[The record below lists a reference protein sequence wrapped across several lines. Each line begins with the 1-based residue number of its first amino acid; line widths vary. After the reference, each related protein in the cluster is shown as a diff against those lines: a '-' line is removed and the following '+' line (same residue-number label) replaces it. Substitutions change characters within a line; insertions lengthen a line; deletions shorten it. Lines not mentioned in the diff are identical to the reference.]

1 MVAFLNII
9 TSFPTIVY
17 SVLLAFVLAYW
28 LLSLIGL
35 LDIDI
40 LDLDLD
46 IDGDVEFTGL
56 TGSISG
62 LLISCGLT
70 GVPLTIVVSLL
81 VIFSWIFTYFTDFF
95 LLQLLEPNWI
105 RSLLGLASIIASFLI
120 SVPITARLIQ
130 PLKPLFQ
137 THDSRLGSIVGTTC
151 IVTSSKVNEHF
162 GRAEIKK
169 DHDAIIIYIRSNEP
183 NTIRKGDNVLI
194 IDCDAEKNIYKV
206 ASID

>member
-17 SVLLAFVLAYW
+17 SVLLAFILAYW

-40 LDLDLD
+40 LDLDID

-70 GVPLTIVVSLL
+70 GVPLTIVISLL
-81 VIFSWIFTYFTDFF
+81 VLLSWIITYFTDFF

-105 RSLLGLASIIASFLI
+105 HHLLGLACIVISFLI
-120 SVPITARLIQ
+120 SVPITAHIIQ
-130 PLKPLFQ
+130 PLRPLFQ

-151 IVTSSKVNEHF
+151 IVTSSKVDEHF

-169 DHDAIIIYIRSNEP
+169 DNDVIIIHIRSSEP
-183 NTIRKGDNVLI
+183 NSIRKGDNVLI
-194 IDCDAEKNIYKV
+194 IDCDTERNIYNV